1 MSERPPT
8 QGGDAS
14 TRNYFAFIS
23 YSHRDKLWADWL
35 HKSLETYRVPSR
47 LVGQTTDAG
56 SVPKRLTP
64 IFRDRDELASATD
77 LGRTV
82 NAALAQSA
90 NLIVICSPHAAAS
103 HWVNEEVLAFK
114 RLGRGERIF
123 CLVVSGEPNATDM
136 PGRADDECLA
146 PALRF
151 TIDAQGQPTSQHTE
165 PVAADA
171 RPGRD
176 GKQNAKLK
184 LIAGLLHI
192 GFDTLKRRE
201 LQRRNRRLVIVA
213 TAALIVMTVTS
224 LLAIAAL
231 ISRNAAERR
240 QKQAEDLVGFML
252 GDLNDKL
259 TQLSRLDIME
269 TVDDKAMDYFQA
281 LPVSDVTDSALV
293 QRAKALEKIGIVRQ
307 EQGHLP
313 AAMASFKAAAKL
325 AGSLAD
331 AMPHD
336 VPRQIAYS
344 RELAFVGMTD
354 WRQDKLDAAQES
366 FEAAQRALQRA
377 ESQASA
383 DSDLLYQSS
392 VIDNNIGHVLEARG
406 KIDEAEAQ
414 YRSMLARC
422 RQLTAGTNGKTKW
435 TSQLGSAH
443 NNLGQVAMARG
454 DLATAVAE
462 YAADDAIET
471 ALSDLDPKNND
482 QRENKM
488 RVRAILGRTI
498 ALTGDIDAG
507 MKDLREAVDISEQ
520 LLKVDPNH
528 SEFQEY
534 AALYSSQLARLHRL
548 AGDLPTGNAISAR
561 ALGIFSELTRQD
573 PDNTVWQQEF
583 AEAQTERAAQ
593 LLAAG
598 QRDAARAPVRS
609 ALNILDPLLARRP
622 DSRGV
627 LIATAHARL
636 LSAAASDD
644 PADAEQL
651 RRSVLD
657 ASHAGRGTGSDPR
670 LLAQEATALIELKR
684 VDEAKPLLQRLWTSG
699 YRDRS
704 LTALLQ
710 REHIDFP
717 VNADF
722 QQRLQVA
729 LGRNDGR

>member
-1 MSERPPT
+1 VNSAAE
-8 QGGDAS
+8 

-23 YSHRDKLWADWL
+23 YSHADKLWADWL

-56 SVPKRLTP
+56 IVPKRLTP

-77 LGRTV
+77 LSRTV

-90 NLIVICSPHAAAS
+90 NLIVICSPHSAAS

-123 CLVVSGEPNATDM
+123 CLIVAGEPNATDI
-136 PGRADDECLA
+136 PGRLADECLA
-146 PALRF
+146 PALRHAV
-151 TIDAQGQPTSQHTE
+151 DAQGKPRSDRAE

-176 GKQNAKLK
+176 GKRNAKLK

-201 LQRRNRRLVIVA
+201 LQRRNRRLVMIA
-213 TAALIVMTVTS
+213 TAALIVMTATT

-269 TVDDKAMDYFQA
+269 TVDDKAMEYFQA

-313 AAMASFKAAAKL
+313 AAMASFEAAAKL

-336 VPRQIAYS
+336 VARQTAYS
-344 RELAFVGMTD
+344 RELTFVGMTN

-377 ESQASA
+377 ESQRAGSQPG
-383 DSDLLYQSS
+383 DNDLLYQLT

-406 KIDEAEAQ
+406 KIDEADVE
-414 YRSMLARC
+414 YRNMLARC
-422 RQLTAGTNGKTKW
+422 RQLTAGANVKTKW

-462 YAADDAIET
+462 FVADDAIES
-471 ALSDLDPKNND
+471 ALSELDSKNND

-488 RVRAILGRTI
+488 RVRAILGRTV
-498 ALTGDIDAG
+498 ALTGDVDNG
-507 MKDLREAVDISEQ
+507 MKHLQEAVDISEQ

-528 SEFQEY
+528 AEFQEY
-534 AALYSSQLARLHRL
+534 AALYSSQLSRLHRL
-548 AGDLPTGNAISAR
+548 DGDVSAANSISAH
-561 ALGIFSELTRQD
+561 ALTIFSELTRQD
-573 PDNTVWQQEF
+573 PANSLWQQES

-598 QRDAARAPVRS
+598 QREAARAQVRD
-609 ALNILDPLLARRP
+609 ALKMLDPLLANRP
-622 DSRGV
+622 DGRSI
-627 LIATAHARL
+627 LIATANARL
-636 LSAAASDD
+636 LLAQTSDD
-644 PADAEQL
+644 ASLAEQL
-651 RRSVLD
+651 RSSVLE
-657 ASHAGRGTGSDPR
+657 ALHVGRGVGNDPR
-670 LLAQEATALIELKR
+670 LLDVEVTALIGLGRTAEIQ
-684 VDEAKPLLQRLWTSG
+684 PLVQRLWASG
-699 YRDRS
+699 YRDPT
-704 LTALLQ
+704 LFALLQ
-710 REHIDFP
+710 RERIDYP
-717 VNADF
+717 VNKEF
-722 QQRLQVA
+722 QQRLQA
-729 LGRNDGR
+729 AIHRNDGR